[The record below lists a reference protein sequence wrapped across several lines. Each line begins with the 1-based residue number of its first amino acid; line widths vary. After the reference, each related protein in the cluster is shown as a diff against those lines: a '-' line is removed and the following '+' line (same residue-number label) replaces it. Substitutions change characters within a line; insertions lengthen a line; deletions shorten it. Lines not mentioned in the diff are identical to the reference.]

1 MALEWLG
8 DLARKINSVV
18 TTPSQQ
24 ATQLAGQYS
33 EDNPWRTR
41 IGLMTGTP
49 SVDVLQQASNWDIN
63 NRNTRLAEDQFA
75 AQTVNVNPEML
86 QRFQE
91 YSPDNL
97 NAHMLT
103 GGTRYLN
110 DVAAIN
116 QREEALRQQAK
127 VKAAQASILSGM
139 QPYMQQ
145 LQSTPQ
151 GSLTLNALQNSDA
164 FTPEQWSTTYG
175 QTPGIIQGGINRA
188 AQEKAL
194 GGVVGAMQNGATK
207 QMLQQLLPLVNLDG
221 MEGMGTQ
228 IAGSAL
234 GSVPKP
240 LTPMDQ
246 AEIAWRNSEAW
257 RNYNVLPENSGGGI
271 SMFGNLGFGNNK
283 QAQNFIKNI
292 NDAYNLEMKKNG
304 GRLTTDPVKGEVW
317 VFPNGKPTPPI
328 GSWVSSKYGE
338 EAYRK
343 YMALM
348 TGNADFADNSRT
360 LFGITNPGVIQ
371 NDWDLKADQYLR
383 QSGLGSLTKTIDRVI
398 ADPNVDP
405 QLVASLLRRY
415 KSVFKKDYQYNIQSK
430 QAPKKKATKK

>member
-1 MALEWLG
+1 MG
-8 DLARKINSVV
+8 FIDNI
-18 TTPSQQ
+18 Q
-24 ATQLAGQYS
+24 QLADQINKSYNYGPQVAQNL
-33 EDNPWRTR
+33 DPNNPYQPVFNNMLFGRPTLNA
-41 IGLMTGTP
+41 IEG
-49 SVDVLQQASNWDIN
+49 AANWDIN
-63 NRNTRLAEDQFA
+63 NRNANLAAQQHDLQRQQFN
-75 AQTVNVNPEML
+75 AQTVNVTPDLL
-86 QRFQE
+86 QRFQG

-127 VKAAQASILSGM
+127 VKAAQASILTGM
-139 QPYMQQ
+139 QPYLPQ

-164 FTPEQWSTTYG
+164 FTPEQWGATYG

-240 LTPMDQ
+240 LTPVDQ
-246 AEIAWRNSEAW
+246 ARIAQLNSETW
-257 RNYNVLPENSGGGI
+257 RNYNVFPENSGGGGI
-271 SMFGNLGFGNNK
+271 NMFGNLGFGNNK

-304 GRLTTDPVKGEVW
+304 GKLISTPDANAGKMVQKW
-317 VFPNGKPTPPI
+317 VFPNGKPTPSI
-328 GSWVSSKYGE
+328 GSWVGSKFGE
-338 EAYRK
+338 DAYRK

-348 TGNADFADNSRT
+348 TGNSDYMDTSRS
-360 LFGITNPGVIQ
+360 LVGIQ
-371 NDWDLKADQYLR
+371 NQGLIQNEWDLAADQLVTQFRSFAKAKNYAVSNNMDQRL
-383 QSGLGSLTKTIDRVI
+383 I
-398 ADPNVDP
+398 AA
-405 QLVASLLRRY
+405 LERRNQFFQQR
-415 KSVFKKDYQYNIQSK
+415 KSSK
-430 QAPKKKATKK
+430 SRR